1 MQTSRQHPP
10 SPLPSFLPSS
20 LAFLQ
25 RRTMMSDDHE
35 IVGQIGKY
43 PRKPAAEIADA
54 NTRKNGEVYRVS
66 KNAGCFLKQ
75 RRHKCRTIFLNSR
88 QNYNVE
94 F

>member
-25 RRTMMSDDHE
+25 RRIMMNDDHE

-43 PRKPAAEIADA
+43 PRKPAQIDNA
-54 NTRKNGEVYRVS
+54 NTRKNGDVYRVW
-66 KNAGCFLKQ
+66 KNDGCFLKQ